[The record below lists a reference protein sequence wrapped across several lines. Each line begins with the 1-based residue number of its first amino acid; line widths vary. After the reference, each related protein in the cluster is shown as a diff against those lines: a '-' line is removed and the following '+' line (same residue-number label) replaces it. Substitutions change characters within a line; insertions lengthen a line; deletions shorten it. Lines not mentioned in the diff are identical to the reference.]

1 MPSEIG
7 ANSRELKLVSLHMA
21 DEENPTPKR
30 RRDTIL
36 PERLMRRVLEGVGD
50 VVDRKL
56 GRTVD
61 PKTGLTTDQLIARM
75 NRLIDER
82 VREEKGQGRIA
93 PHHLKLKIE
102 WGTHS
107 ETPPEVAARL
117 ETEIL
122 AAAIDHINDSRYRT
136 LAPVKI
142 ETDVDIFTKGISVE
156 PTYGEFE
163 AELQQQDLERKL
175 AGVKKGA
182 AGIEHKTEVAYSAR
196 ITLPEGSRD
205 LPLSFVPGGRRL
217 NVGRGTDNDLYF
229 NHSSV
234 SKVHA
239 AVRMDNIG
247 TLLVADTGST
257 NGTHIN
263 GVRIPYGE
271 ARPIAEGDVVA
282 FGEVE
287 VRFRKLNS

>member
-1 MPSEIG
+1 
-7 ANSRELKLVSLHMA
+7 MA
-21 DEENPTPKR
+21 DEQDPTPKR

-56 GRTVD
+56 GRSID
-61 PKTGLTTDQLIARM
+61 PKTGLTTDQLISRM
-75 NRLIDER
+75 NRMIDER
-82 VREEKGQGRIA
+82 VRNEKQGRIA
-93 PHHLKLKIE
+93 PHHLKLKVE

-107 ETPPEVAARL
+107 ETPEEVTRRL

-122 AAAIDHINDSRYRT
+122 AAAIDHINDNRYRT
-136 LAPVKI
+136 MAPVKI
-142 ETDVDIFTKGISVE
+142 ETEVDIFTKGISVD
-156 PTYGEFE
+156 PTFGEFE
-163 AELQQQDLERKL
+163 EELRQQDLERKL
-175 AGVKKGA
+175 GKDAKDLRKPA
-182 AGIEHKTEVAYSAR
+182 TEAIPFSAR
-196 ITLPEGSRD
+196 VTITGASRD
-205 LPLSFVPGGRRL
+205 LDLSFVPGGRRV
-217 NVGRGTDNDLYF
+217 NVGRGTDNDLYL
-229 NHSSV
+229 NHTSV

-239 AVRMDNIG
+239 AVRMDNLG

-287 VRFRKLNS
+287 VRFRRLNS

>member
-1 MPSEIG
+1 
-7 ANSRELKLVSLHMA
+7 MA
-21 DEENPTPKR
+21 DEQNPPPKR

-75 NRLIDER
+75 NRMIDER
-82 VREEKGQGRIA
+82 VRDEKGQGRMA
-93 PHHLKLKIE
+93 PHHLKLKME

-107 ETPPEVAARL
+107 ETPPEVTRRL
-117 ETEIL
+117 ETEVL

-136 LAPVKI
+136 MAPVQI
-142 ETDVDIFTKGISVE
+142 ETEVDIFTKGISVD
-156 PTYGEFE
+156 PTFGEFE

-175 AGVKKGA
+175 GA
-182 AGIEHKTEVAYSAR
+182 AGARVESKTEVAFSAR
-196 ITLPEGSRD
+196 ITLPEGSREM
-205 LPLSFVPGGRRL
+205 PLSFVPGGRRL
-217 NVGRGTDNDLYF
+217 NVGRGTDNNLYF

-239 AVRMDNIG
+239 AVRMDDGG

-287 VRFRKLNS
+287 VRFRKINS

>member
-1 MPSEIG
+1 
-7 ANSRELKLVSLHMA
+7 MA
-21 DEENPTPKR
+21 DEQDPTPKR

-61 PKTGLTTDQLIARM
+61 PRTGLNTDQLISRM
-75 NRLIDER
+75 NRTIDER
-82 VREEKGQGRIA
+82 VRNEKSGRIA
-93 PHHLKLKIE
+93 PHHLKLKVE

-107 ETPPEVAARL
+107 ETPEEVTRRL

-122 AAAIDHINDSRYRT
+122 AAAIDHINDNRYRT

-142 ETDVDIFTKGISVE
+142 ETDVDIFTKGISVD
-156 PTYGEFE
+156 PTFGEFE
-163 AELQQQDLERKL
+163 EELRQQDLEAKLGKGNKDPRKQS
-175 AGVKKGA
+175 
-182 AGIEHKTEVAYSAR
+182 TEEIPFSAR
-196 ITLPEGSRD
+196 VTISGSSREID
-205 LPLSFVPGGRRL
+205 LAFVPGGRRV
-217 NVGRGTDNDLYF
+217 NVGRGTDNDLYL
-229 NHSSV
+229 NHTSV

-239 AVRMDNIG
+239 AVRMDNLG

-271 ARPIAEGDVVA
+271 ARPIEEGDVVA

-287 VRFRKLNS
+287 VRFRRLNS

>member
-1 MPSEIG
+1 
-7 ANSRELKLVSLHMA
+7 MA

-61 PKTGLTTDQLIARM
+61 PRTGLTTDQLIARM
-75 NRLIDER
+75 NRMIDER
-82 VREEKGQGRIA
+82 VRNEKDQGRIA
-93 PHHLKLKIE
+93 PHHLKLKME

-107 ETPPEVAARL
+107 DTPEDVTRRL

-122 AAAIDHINDSRYRT
+122 AAAIDHINDNRYRT
-136 LAPVKI
+136 MAPVKI
-142 ETDVDIFTKGISVE
+142 ETDVDIFTKGMSVD
-156 PTYGEFE
+156 PTFGEFE
-163 AELQQQDLERKL
+163 EELKQQDLERKL
-175 AGVKKGA
+175 GSEANA
-182 AGIEHKTEVAYSAR
+182 ARKESKAEFAFSAR
-196 ITLPEGSRD
+196 VTLPEGSREI
-205 LPLSFVPGGRRL
+205 PLTFIAGGRRV

-239 AVRMDNIG
+239 AVRMDSSG

-287 VRFRKLNS
+287 VRFRQLNSST

>member
-1 MPSEIG
+1 
-7 ANSRELKLVSLHMA
+7 MA
-21 DEENPTPKR
+21 DEQDPTPKR

-75 NRLIDER
+75 NRIIDER
-82 VREEKGQGRIA
+82 VRNEPGQGRIA
-93 PHHLKLKIE
+93 PHHLKLKME

-107 ETPPEVAARL
+107 ETPAEVTRRL

-122 AAAIDHINDSRYRT
+122 AAAIDHINDNRYRT
-136 LAPVKI
+136 MAPVKI
-142 ETDVDIFTKGISVE
+142 ETEVDIFTTGMSVD
-156 PTYGEFE
+156 PTFGEFE
-163 AELQQQDLERKL
+163 AELKQQDLERQL
-175 AGVKKGA
+175 EGVVKGA
-182 AGIEHKTEVAYSAR
+182 RKETKEELSYTAR
-196 ITLPEGSRD
+196 VTLPDGSREI
-205 LPLSFVPGGRRL
+205 PLAFVAGGRRL
-217 NVGRGTDNDLYF
+217 NVGRGTDNDLYL
-229 NHSSV
+229 NHTSV

-239 AVRMDNIG
+239 AVRMDNLG
-247 TLLVADTGST
+247 TLIVADTGST

-287 VRFRKLNS
+287 VRFRRLNS

>member
-1 MPSEIG
+1 
-7 ANSRELKLVSLHMA
+7 MA
-21 DEENPTPKR
+21 DEQNPTPKR

-56 GRTVD
+56 GRTID
-61 PKTGLTTDQLIARM
+61 PRTGLTTDQLIQRM
-75 NRLIDER
+75 NRMIDER
-82 VREEKGQGRIA
+82 VRNEKGQGRIA

-107 ETPPEVAARL
+107 ETPEEVTRRL

-122 AAAIDHINDSRYRT
+122 AAAIDHINDNRYRT
-136 LAPVKI
+136 MAPVKI
-142 ETDVDIFTKGISVE
+142 ETDVDIFTKGISVD
-156 PTYGEFE
+156 PTFGEFE
-163 AELQQQDLERKL
+163 EELRQQDFERKL
-175 AGVKKGA
+175 GKGA
-182 AGIEHKTEVAYSAR
+182 KGPRREANEEIVLSAR
-196 ITLPEGSRD
+196 VTLPEGSRD
-205 LPLSFVPGGRRL
+205 LDLSFVPGGRRV
-217 NVGRGTDNDLYF
+217 NVGRGTDNDLYL
-229 NHSSV
+229 NHTSV

-239 AVRMDNIG
+239 AVRMDNLG

-287 VRFRKLNS
+287 VRFRRPNS

>member
-1 MPSEIG
+1 
-7 ANSRELKLVSLHMA
+7 MA

-75 NRLIDER
+75 NRMIDER
-82 VREEKGQGRIA
+82 VRDEKGQGRIA
-93 PHHLKLKIE
+93 PHHLKLKME

-107 ETPPEVAARL
+107 ETPPEVTRRL

-122 AAAIDHINDSRYRT
+122 AAAIDHINDNRYRT
-136 LAPVKI
+136 MAPVKI
-142 ETDVDIFTKGISVE
+142 ETEVDIFTIGISVD
-156 PTYGEFE
+156 PTFGEFE
-163 AELQQQDLERKL
+163 EELKQKDLERQL
-175 AGVKKGA
+175 EGVVKGA
-182 AGIEHKTEVAYSAR
+182 RKERKKELAFSAR
-196 ITLPEGSRD
+196 VTLPEGSREI
-205 LPLSFVPGGRRL
+205 PLAFVAGGRRL
-217 NVGRGTDNDLYF
+217 NVGRGTDNDLYL
-229 NHSSV
+229 NHTSV

-239 AVRMDNIG
+239 AVRMDNLG
-247 TLLVADTGST
+247 TLTVADTGST

-287 VRFRKLNS
+287 VRFRRLNS

>member
-1 MPSEIG
+1 
-7 ANSRELKLVSLHMA
+7 MA
-21 DEENPTPKR
+21 DEHNPPKR

-61 PKTGLTTDQLIARM
+61 PKSGLTTDQLIARM
-75 NRLIDER
+75 NRMIDER
-82 VREEKGQGRIA
+82 VRNEKGQGRIA

-107 ETPPEVAARL
+107 ETPPEVTRRL

-142 ETDVDIFTKGISVE
+142 ETDVDIFTSGISVD
-156 PTYGEFE
+156 PTFGDFE
-163 AELQQQDLERKL
+163 EELQRQDLERKL
-175 AGVKKGA
+175 GPAVARQENKA
-182 AGIEHKTEVAYSAR
+182 EVAFCAR
-196 ITLPEGSRD
+196 VTLAEGAREI
-205 LPLSFVPGGRRL
+205 PVSFVAGGRRL

-239 AVRMDNIG
+239 AVRMDSSGN
-247 TLLVADTGST
+247 LLVADTGST

>member
-1 MPSEIG
+1 
-7 ANSRELKLVSLHMA
+7 MA
-21 DEENPTPKR
+21 DEQDPTPKR

-61 PKTGLTTDQLIARM
+61 PRTGLTTDQLIARM
-75 NRLIDER
+75 NRMIDER
-82 VREEKGQGRIA
+82 VRNEKGQGRIA

-107 ETPPEVAARL
+107 ETPEEVTRRL

-122 AAAIDHINDSRYRT
+122 AAAIDHINDNRYRT
-136 LAPVKI
+136 MAPVKI
-142 ETDVDIFTKGISVE
+142 ETEVDIFTTGISVD
-156 PTYGEFE
+156 PTFGEFE
-163 AELQQQDLERKL
+163 EELKQQDLERKVGKQIK
-175 AGVKKGA
+175 APHQEKS
-182 AGIEHKTEVAYSAR
+182 EVPIHAR
-196 ITLPEGSRD
+196 VTLPEGSRD
-205 LPLSFVPGGRRL
+205 VELSFVAGGRRL
-217 NVGRGTDNDLYF
+217 NVGRGTDNNLYL

-239 AVRMDNIG
+239 AVRMDNLG
-247 TLLVADTGST
+247 TLIVADTGST

-287 VRFRKLNS
+287 VRFRQLNSST

>member
-1 MPSEIG
+1 
-7 ANSRELKLVSLHMA
+7 MA
-21 DEENPTPKR
+21 DEQNPTPKR

-61 PKTGLTTDQLIARM
+61 PKTGLTTDQLIQRM
-75 NRLIDER
+75 NRMIDER
-82 VREEKGQGRIA
+82 VRNEKGHGRIA

-107 ETPPEVAARL
+107 ETPEEVTRRL

-122 AAAIDHINDSRYRT
+122 AAAIDHINDNRYRT
-136 LAPVKI
+136 MAPVKI
-142 ETDVDIFTKGISVE
+142 ETDVDIFTKGISVD
-156 PTYGEFE
+156 PTFGEFE
-163 AELQQQDLERKL
+163 EELRQKDLEEKLGKATKDQRK
-175 AGVKKGA
+175 KETE
-182 AGIEHKTEVAYSAR
+182 GIAFSAR
-196 ITLPEGSRD
+196 VTLPEGSRD
-205 LPLSFVPGGRRL
+205 LDLSFVPGGRRV
-217 NVGRGTDNDLYF
+217 NVGRGTDNDLYL
-229 NHSSV
+229 NHTSV

-239 AVRMDNIG
+239 AVRMDNLG

-271 ARPIAEGDVVA
+271 ARPIEEGDVVA

>member
-1 MPSEIG
+1 
-7 ANSRELKLVSLHMA
+7 MA
-21 DEENPTPKR
+21 DEQNPTPKR
-30 RRDTIL
+30 KRDTIL

-61 PKTGLTTDQLIARM
+61 PRTGLTTDQLISRM
-75 NRLIDER
+75 NRMIDER

-93 PHHLKLKIE
+93 PHHLKLKVE

-107 ETPPEVAARL
+107 ETPPEVTQRL

-122 AAAIDHINDSRYRT
+122 AAAIDHINDNRYRT

-142 ETDVDIFTKGISVE
+142 ETEVDIFTKGISVD
-156 PTYGEFE
+156 PTFGEFE

-175 AGVKKGA
+175 GTAAKGSRK
-182 AGIEHKTEVAYSAR
+182 ENQVEVAFIAR
-196 ITLPEGSRD
+196 ITLPEGSREI
-205 LPLSFVPGGRRL
+205 PLSFVPGGRRL
-217 NVGRGTDNDLYF
+217 NVGRGTDNNLYF

-239 AVRMDNIG
+239 AVRMDRDG

-287 VRFRKLNS
+287 VRFRKVNS